1 MFLGPITYYGGKP
14 PKGRVAKIIHPQ
26 EKLIF
31 ATHFHIFTIAKFW
44 IPFAVSA
51 LITII
56 VPALLPAE
64 HALNAV
70 SVLAAVTVGTI
81 VYGLASTYLWSHEWF
96 VVTDQRV
103 ILIKGVFIRKVPQMP
118 AKKVTD
124 MTYERSVAGMIFGY
138 GTFIFESAGQVQA
151 LSKISY
157 VPNPDEL
164 HNELATAVY
173 DLAGKKVTKAKK
185 TPRFGNQFRK
195 WWHWLV
201 GRPQFDPIEEIY
213 DPKRH
218 DALAASSTPIDST
231 APPKGRIASAK
242 QQPPAPQQAAHEP
255 KHPTID
261 QQQRQ
266 PSTTVMPEAHTEELP
281 TVKLGTTHPQPA
293 LAERTTRR
301 PRLRPSS
308 QLQPASQAAPIGRQR
323 ARAAAQ
329 QQREQLRDINETTP
343 ETESHR
349 HMARPPV
356 LETPTAPGRSTR
368 SGRPAPAPKVRPK
381 PKTVKASHK
390 QQRSPDVKQQR
401 PQKPAGQR
409 SRNELA
415 RDEANKLLEEW
426 DHDWN

>member
-51 LITII
+51 FVTIL

-70 SVLAAVTVGTI
+70 SVLAAVSIATI

-103 ILIKGVFIRKVPQMP
+103 ILIKGVFVRKVPQMP

-201 GRPQFDPIEEIY
+201 GRPQFDPIEETY

-218 DALAASSTPIDST
+218 DTLAANSTPPDSS
-231 APPKGRIASAK
+231 APPKHSAHSPR
-242 QQPPAPQQAAHEP
+242 QEPPATQNTTQKRARSAQNPP
-255 KHPTID
+255 
-261 QQQRQ
+261 QRQ
-266 PSTTVMPEAHTEELP
+266 PHTKATPDAHTEKLP
-281 TVKLGTTHPQPA
+281 TVPLGTSHPQPA
-293 LAERTTRR
+293 LADRNSRR
-301 PRLRPSS
+301 PQLRPPTK
-308 QLQPASQAAPIGRQR
+308 LQTAPDTPLIGRQR

-329 QQREQLRDINETTP
+329 QQREQLRDNNETQPLLRQHVHAAP
-343 ETESHR
+343 E
-349 HMARPPV
+349 
-356 LETPTAPGRSTR
+356 
-368 SGRPAPAPKVRPK
+368 RPAAQGQAPASGQRTPAPLAGSSPGMADATRK
-381 PKTVKASHK
+381 P
-390 QQRSPDVKQQR
+390 QRSSEVKQKQ
-401 PQKPAGQR
+401 PQKR
-409 SRNELA
+409 TRNDLA
-415 RDEANKLLEEW
+415 REEANKLLEEW
-426 DHDWN
+426 DQEWH